1 MGLVN
6 SQNELLGR
14 SVKMEEMQG
23 RSNEGKHR

>member
-6 SQNELLGR
+6 AQNEILGR

-23 RSNEGKHR
+23 RTNEGKHK